1 MQIPLGEQLRQLRRR
16 DGRTQED
23 LAEALGVTAQAVS
36 RWETGSC
43 YPDTELLPD
52 IAHYFGVSIDELFGY
67 ENERAQKINELAER
81 IIRMNRENNG
91 EDVNMDECTR
101 LARESLVQFPGNEK
115 LMLCLASVLFNA
127 GYVRYGEYHCT
138 DEYGYDTFDTEGH
151 RTYAEWQEAIRIYEK
166 LLTSLPEGE
175 MRHQAVRELIQLYVN
190 IGEHTRASA
199 LAETAVPLS
208 GCREFL
214 RLNTCDGRKRAE
226 AYGET
231 LLRMAETCA
240 DLMISCVI
248 MNKSHLTP
256 TESAQSV
263 RRAIALF
270 DLVCP
275 DGDYGLY
282 ACTVAHLYLYLSE
295 HQWRAGERDGAFD
308 SLDTAA
314 DLMRAHK
321 RYNGDA
327 VSTHT
332 SPLLRTVKINPHGY
346 DSLIGPSR
354 LAGDWPWWCVPDYG
368 DVQRELQKD
377 PRWAQW
383 VARISK

>member
-1 MQIPLGEQLRQLRRR
+1 MQIPLGERLRQLRRR
-16 DGRTQED
+16 DSRTQED

-67 ENERAQKINELAER
+67 ENERARKIDELAER

-91 EDVNMDECTR
+91 EDVNMDECIR
-101 LARESLVQFPGNEK
+101 LARESLVQFPGSEK
-115 LMLCLASVLFNA
+115 LLLCLASVLFNA

-151 RTYAEWQEAIRIYEK
+151 RTYTEWQEAIRIYEK

-190 IGEHTRASA
+190 TGEHTRASA
-199 LAETAVPLS
+199 LAETAVPLT

-214 RLNTCDGRKRAE
+214 RLNTCDGKKRAE

-231 LLRMAETCA
+231 LLRMTEVCA
-240 DLMISCVI
+240 DLAVSCVI

-256 TESAQSV
+256 TEAARSV
-263 RRAIALF
+263 RGAIALF

-295 HQWRAGERDGAFD
+295 HQWRAGDHDGAFD
-308 SLDTAA
+308 SLDRAA
-314 DLMRAHK
+314 DLMRAHAS
-321 RYNGDA
+321 YNGDA
-327 VSTHT
+327 ESTHT
-332 SPLLRTVKINPHGY
+332 SPLLRTVKINPRGY

-354 LAGDWPWWCVPDYG
+354 LAEDWPWWCVPDYG
-368 DVQRELQKD
+368 DVRREMQTD

-383 VARISK
+383 VARISE

>member
-1 MQIPLGEQLRQLRRR
+1 MQIPLGERLRQLRRR
-16 DGRTQED
+16 NGRTQEE
-23 LAEALGVTAQAVS
+23 LAEALGVTSQAVS

-43 YPDTELLPD
+43 YPDTELLPA
-52 IAHYFGVSIDELFGY
+52 IARYFGVSIDELFGY
-67 ENERAQKINELAER
+67 ENERAQKIDELAER
-81 IIRMNRENNG
+81 ITRMNRENNG
-91 EDVNMDECTR
+91 EDVNMDECIR
-101 LARESLVQFPGNEK
+101 LARDSLVQFPGSEK

-190 IGEHTRASA
+190 TGEHARASA

-214 RLNTCDGRKRAE
+214 RLNTCDGKKRAE

-256 TESAQSV
+256 QEAVQSV
-263 RRAIALF
+263 RGAIDLF

-282 ACTVAHLYLYLSE
+282 SCTVAHLYLYLSE
-295 HQWRAGERDGAFD
+295 HQWRSGDHDGAFD

-314 DLMRAHK
+314 DLMRAHE

-332 SPLLRTVKINPHGY
+332 SPLLRTVKINPRGY
-346 DSLIGPSR
+346 DCLIGPSR
-354 LAGDWPWWCVPDYG
+354 LEGDWPWWCVPDYG
-368 DVQRELQKD
+368 DVQREMQKD

-383 VARISK
+383 TARIAQ